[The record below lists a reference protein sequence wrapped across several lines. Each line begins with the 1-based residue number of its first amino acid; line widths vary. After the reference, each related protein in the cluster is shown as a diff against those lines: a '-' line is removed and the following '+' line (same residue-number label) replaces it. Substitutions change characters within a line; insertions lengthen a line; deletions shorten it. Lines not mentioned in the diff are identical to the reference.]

1 MKDQHQEL
9 IEALN
14 ATPETLQGLL
24 SRITVAQARSAK
36 GGDENWSVVEV
47 ICHLRDAEEI
57 SLGRVKAIR
66 DQDCPRIAAYDQE
79 VLARE
84 RNYRED
90 DPHAAL
96 KAFAGFRKQHTVVLS
111 GLPAK
116 DWERSGEFEAFGQ
129 MTISAHTIHKL
140 YHDSVHCAQ
149 IARQL
154 LAVKSTKQH
163 QEQSKND

>member
-1 MKDQHQEL
+1 MKDQYQEL

-24 SRITVAQARSAK
+24 SKVTIEQARSAR

-57 SLGRVKAIR
+57 SLGRVNAICA
-66 DQDCPRIAAYDQE
+66 QDCPRIVRYDQE

-90 DPHAAL
+90 DPYAAL
-96 KAFAGFRKQHTVVLS
+96 QAFAGFRKQHTDVLFALS
-111 GLPAK
+111 TEE
-116 DWERSGEFEAFGQ
+116 WERSGEFEAFGL
-129 MTISAHTIHKL
+129 MTITAHTVHKL
-140 YHDSVHCAQ
+140 YHDSIHCAQ

-154 LAVKSTKQH
+154 LAVKPI
-163 QEQSKND
+163 E

>member
-79 VLARE
+79 ILARE

-96 KAFAGFRKQHTVVLS
+96 EAFAGFRKQHTVVLS

-116 DWERSGEFEAFGQ
+116 DWERSGEFEAFGR

-154 LAVKSTKQH
+154 LAVKPTK
-163 QEQSKND
+163 

>member
-1 MKDQHQEL
+1 MKDQHHEL

-14 ATPETLQGLL
+14 ATPEILQGLL
-24 SRITVAQARSAK
+24 SKITVAQARSAK

-57 SLGRVKAIR
+57 SLGRVKTVR
-66 DQDCPRIAAYDQE
+66 DQDCPRIARYDQE

-90 DPHAAL
+90 DPHTAL
-96 KAFAGFRKQHTVVLS
+96 KAFAGFRKQHTAVLS
-111 GLPAK
+111 ALSVEE
-116 DWERSGEFEAFGQ
+116 WERSGEFEAFGK

-154 LAVKSTKQH
+154 LAVKPTK
-163 QEQSKND
+163 

>member
-1 MKDQHQEL
+1 MQAQHHEL
-9 IEALN
+9 IGALN

-24 SRITVAQARSAK
+24 SKVTTEQARSAK

-66 DQDCPRIAAYDQE
+66 DQDCPRIVSYDQE

-84 RNYRED
+84 QNYRDD
-90 DPHAAL
+90 DPYAAL
-96 KAFAGFRKQHTVVLS
+96 EAFVGFRKQHTAVLS
-111 GLPAK
+111 ELSAEE
-116 DWERSGEFEAFGQ
+116 WERSGEFEAFGK

-154 LAVKSTKQH
+154 LAVKPTK
-163 QEQSKND
+163 

>member
-9 IEALN
+9 IEALRS
-14 ATPETLQGLL
+14 TPETLRGLL
-24 SRITVAQARSAK
+24 NKVTLEQARSAK

-57 SLGRVKAIR
+57 SLGRVQTIR
-66 DQDCPRIAAYDQE
+66 DQDRPKIARYDQE

-84 RNYRED
+84 RNYRDD
-90 DPHAAL
+90 DPYAAL
-96 KAFAGFRKQHTVVLS
+96 EAFAGFREHHAAVLAALS
-111 GLPAK
+111 AEE
-116 DWERSGEFEAFGQ
+116 WERHGNFEAFGQ

-140 YHDSVHCAQ
+140 YHDSIHCAQ

-154 LAVKSTKQH
+154 LASSESNH
-163 QEQSKND
+163 

>member
-14 ATPETLQGLL
+14 ATPETLKGLL
-24 SRITVAQARSAK
+24 SRVTVEEARSAK
-36 GGDENWSVVEV
+36 GGDEDWSVVEV

-66 DQDCPRIAAYDQE
+66 DQDRPKITKYDQL

-84 RNYRED
+84 RKYHEA
-90 DPHAAL
+90 DPYAAL
-96 KAFAGFRKQHTVVLS
+96 KAFAGFRKQHTAVLS
-111 GLPAK
+111 ALSSEQ
-116 DWERSGEFEAFGQ
+116 WERVGEFEAFGP
-129 MTISAHTIHKL
+129 MTISAHTVHKL
-140 YHDSVHCAQ
+140 YHDCIHCAQ

-154 LAVKSTKQH
+154 LKEKA
-163 QEQSKND
+163 E

>member
-1 MKDQHQEL
+1 MQDQHHEL

-14 ATPETLQGLL
+14 ATPEILQGLL
-24 SRITVAQARSAK
+24 SKVTLEQARSAK
-36 GGDENWSVVEV
+36 GGDENWSVGEV

-57 SLGRVKAIR
+57 SLGRVKTVR
-66 DQDCPRIAAYDQE
+66 DQDCPRIARYDQE

-96 KAFAGFRKQHTVVLS
+96 EAFADFRKQHTAVLS
-111 GLPAK
+111 GLSAE
-116 DWERSGEFEAFGQ
+116 DWDRSGEFEAFGK

-154 LAVKSTKQH
+154 LAVKPTK
-163 QEQSKND
+163 